1 MRPVVFFVR
10 FLRSRLELSSRPVVI
25 ISILAPGGHY
35 LDTGPMSSGVG
46 CIFRDFFEHSSA
58 VLSTGA
64 FIFTSSTPRFFFHKA
79 ALADYLFVVHDSGA
93 GDGRGEEE

>member
-25 ISILAPGGHY
+25 ISIRAY
-35 LDTGPMSSGVG
+35 TGPMSSGVG

-79 ALADYLFVVHDSGA
+79 TLADYLFVVHYSGA
-93 GDGRGEEE
+93 SDGRGEEE